1 MRPRDRPTRTGL
13 INKHLE
19 EAIMIDVSMDGPE
32 EVGENARSPS
42 PEYEEPEEEE
52 VLKEEAGTA
61 GAPTRDRST

>member
-1 MRPRDRPTRTGL
+1 M
-13 INKHLE
+13 
-19 EAIMIDVSMDGPE
+19 MDGPE

-61 GAPTRDRST
+61 GAPTRDRNT